1 MNGKNFTWWVELTD
15 DLVSA
20 AQVTQEGH
28 SPIHEQN
35 GERPTASDVVDVKAL
50 LDSQVSLIATLKAQV
65 QAQQEELESRRR
77 EVQELH
83 VLLQQAQAAL
93 PAPRASRSWWRR
105 LWRRE

>member
-1 MNGKNFTWWVELTD
+1 MNVKNFTWWVELTD

-20 AQVTQEGH
+20 AQVTQEGPP
-28 SPIHEQN
+28 PIHEQD
-35 GERPTASDVVDVKAL
+35 GERPTASSVFDVQDL
-50 LDSQVSLIATLKAQV
+50 LDSQASLIATLKAQV

-93 PAPRASRSWWRR
+93 PSPRDNHSWWRR
-105 LWRRE
+105 VWRRG